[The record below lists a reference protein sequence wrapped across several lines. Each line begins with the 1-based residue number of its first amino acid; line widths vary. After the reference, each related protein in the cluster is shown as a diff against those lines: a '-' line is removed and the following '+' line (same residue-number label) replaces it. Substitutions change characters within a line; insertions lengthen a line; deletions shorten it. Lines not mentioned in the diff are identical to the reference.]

1 MKSHAIAILHS
12 YSFLFCCLFSC
23 SRNRE
28 TENRLNSAEELMSEH
43 PDPDETAEA
52 LGTVEDSIYDLII
65 GELEVNHAW
74 RKVRDSKSCRNC
86 IYRWLCPSPYERA
99 AGRETICTLK

>member
-1 MKSHAIAILHS
+1 
-12 YSFLFCCLFSC
+12 
-23 SRNRE
+23 
-28 TENRLNSAEELMSEH
+28 MSEH

-65 GELEVNHAW
+65 RELEVNHAW

-86 IYRWLCPSPYERA
+86 IYHWLCPSPYERA